1 MQIPSALLRRALIE
15 LLRALPRAGMSRLM
29 GRVAALRL
37 PPALQRL
44 ELELFVRAAGVD
56 LDEVTQPLS
65 GFASLQEFFTRPLP
79 YGARP
84 IDAAPEAFVSPC
96 DGLWGEAGA
105 IEHGRLCQVKGRT
118 YTVASLLGSPER
130 AAGFEGGA
138 FATLYLAP
146 HNYHRLHTPCA
157 LRIDAAE
164 HIAGTLWP
172 VNRAGLEGVEN
183 LFARNERIAAYA
195 TVAGKVPGARICM
208 VAVGAV
214 MVGKVR
220 VVFDDLTTNIG
231 DADRTRR
238 LRTYDPGVEF
248 DKGIE
253 WGRFEFG
260 STIVLLA
267 SPGALHL
274 EPRAPGSSV
283 RLGERIGRLV

>member
-1 MQIPSALLRRALIE
+1 
-15 LLRALPRAGMSRLM
+15 M
-29 GRVAALRL
+29 GRVAGLRL
-37 PPALQRL
+37 PSVLQRL

-56 LDEVTQPLS
+56 LNEVTQPLS
-65 GFASLQEFFTRPLP
+65 AFASLQEFFTRPLP
-79 YGARP
+79 SGARP
-84 IDAAPEAFVSPC
+84 IDPALDAFVSPC
-96 DGLWGEAGA
+96 DGFWGEAGA

-118 YTVASLLGSPER
+118 YSVASLLGSAER
-130 AAGFEGGA
+130 AAVFEGGA

-164 HIAGTLWP
+164 YIAGTLWP

-183 LFARNERIAAYA
+183 LFASNERIAAYA
-195 TVAGKVPGARICM
+195 SVDGYGPGARICM

-220 VVFDDLTTNIG
+220 LVFDDLTTNIG
-231 DADRTRR
+231 GADSAPR
-238 LRTYDPGVEF
+238 LRTYEPGVDF

-260 STIVLLA
+260 STVVLLA
-267 SPGALHL
+267 SPGAVDL
-274 EPRAPGSSV
+274 EPGAPGSSV
-283 RLGERIGRLV
+283 RLGERIGRLR